1 MASLAEGLVAAEPID
16 PLIEET
22 ESKGSSTQMVV
33 QRKMTDNH
41 FLPGGRSTLQQQ
53 VPPPPCSL
61 QMQNAARHL
70 KVH

>member
-41 FLPGGRSTLQQQ
+41 FLPGGRSTL
-53 VPPPPCSL
+53 
-61 QMQNAARHL
+61 
-70 KVH
+70 